1 MSSTICTHCSYFVP
15 ICRKVQI
22 NKKFL
27 LLKFRQNLRDVVL
40 RRKPDHYVQ
49 LLQLDVDGVI
59 VLDEEDLHLVLEYI
73 GALLDDQVDVAKCDV
88 LNFRLGREESDQ
100 WWGQLL
106 AQVGHEISVLKV
118 NRIFLQLNIVFIS

>member
-1 MSSTICTHCSYFVP
+1 MSCTICTHCSYFVP
-15 ICRKVQI
+15 ICRKVQN

-40 RRKPDHYVQ
+40 RRKPDHDVQ
-49 LLQLDVDGVI
+49 LLQLDVDGVV

-106 AQVGHEISVLKV
+106 AQVGHEISVLKM